1 MSQRKRLYKNEI
13 TNPVRVFI
21 GSVLV
26 EKGDFSLVSVK
37 TPVPIPKKYL
47 KKMGE
52 ITHQIKVEAPI
63 KIGQVV
69 AKNLFGKKIDLVAT
83 RKIDIKN

>member
-1 MSQRKRLYKNEI
+1 MA
-13 TNPVRVFI
+13 TFFFI
-21 GSVLV
+21 ENGA
-26 EKGDFSLVSVK
+26 VSYTLKVNH
-37 TPVPIPKKYL
+37 KKYL

-69 AKNLFGKKIDLVAT
+69 AKNLFGKKIDSVAT